1 MATLYE
7 EVAGIAIAELM
18 SAAEAD
24 LPADRYEDAQHYA
37 EQAFNIMNAEL
48 PDIDPET
55 DPPMAQSKR
64 AAIVYVKHHLA
75 GQEGSLS
82 EAFTAAVNTYARSAI
97 RKLRE
102 IKDRNDEL
110 VDKDARLDMFRT

>member
-7 EVAGIAIAELM
+7 EVAGIAVAELM
-18 SAAEAD
+18 SAAEGS
-24 LPADRYEDAQHYA
+24 LPADRYEDARHYA
-37 EQAFNIMNAEL
+37 EEAFKIMDAEL

-55 DPPMAQSKR
+55 DPPLAKAKR
-64 AAIVYVKHHLA
+64 AAIIYVKHHLS

-82 EAFTAAVNTYARSAI
+82 EAFTAAVNHYARVAI

-102 IKDRNDEL
+102 IKNNNDEL
-110 VDKDARLDMFRT
+110 VDEDARLDMFRK